1 MSGAARARVTGSR
14 DFELADMRVVV
25 AVVEGTVQ
33 LLWLADGWGGGPRK
47 VISNTFCDRAT
58 PGQLR
63 ALADY
68 LDGLAL
74 PEPVEVR

>member
-1 MSGAARARVTGSR
+1 
-14 DFELADMRVVV
+14 
-25 AVVEGTVQ
+25 
-33 LLWLADGWGGGPRK
+33 LWLADGWGGGPRK

>member
-1 MSGAARARVTGSR
+1 MTGAQKARVTGSR
-14 DFELADMRVVV
+14 NFDLADMRVVV
-25 AVVEGTVQ
+25 AVVDGTVQ
-33 LLWLADGWGGGPRK
+33 LLWLADGWTCLPRK

-63 ALADY
+63 ALADH

-74 PEPVEVR
+74 SAPVEVR